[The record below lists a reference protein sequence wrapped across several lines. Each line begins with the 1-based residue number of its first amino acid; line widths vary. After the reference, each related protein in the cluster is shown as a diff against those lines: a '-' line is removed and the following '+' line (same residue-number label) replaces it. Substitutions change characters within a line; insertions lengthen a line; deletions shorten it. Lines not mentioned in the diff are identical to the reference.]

1 MAQEV
6 ESFSF
11 SPSDRVEAALLVVR
25 TLRPSIWARPPHVPL
40 TRRLL
45 LSARNSPLLFLFP
58 LIHRKAASSQL
69 IRLLSPK
76 AQKPPN
82 TWRFPS
88 SGNVF
93 LRGTQSGGGG
103 GGGGES
109 GGAVSS
115 LLRRSLWRF
124 SIPSVSC
131 EAVWSWPRS
140 WPASAGPG
148 RASSAQSHSW
158 QWSSWRRKHWRCPGY
173 GALWEM
179 KKKKKRNRRRKMSE
193 KTSAVHLVFFFPL

>member
-25 TLRPSIWARPPHVPL
+25 TLRLSIWARPPHVPL

-45 LSARNSPLLFLFP
+45 LSARNSPLLFLFL

-82 TWRFPS
+82 THVKVSLQRKCFPLRNTEWRWWW
-88 SGNVF
+88 GGV
-93 LRGTQSGGGG
+93 RGSRVQSPQK
-103 GGGGES
+103 
-109 GGAVSS
+109 
-115 LLRRSLWRF
+115 
-124 SIPSVSC
+124 IPLAIFNPFCFMRGSV
-131 EAVWSWPRS
+131 ELATVLARI
-140 WPASAGPG
+140 G
-148 RASSAQSHSW
+148 RA
-158 QWSSWRRKHWRCPGY
+158 RPR
-173 GALWEM
+173 
-179 KKKKKRNRRRKMSE
+179 
-193 KTSAVHLVFFFPL
+193 FFSTKS